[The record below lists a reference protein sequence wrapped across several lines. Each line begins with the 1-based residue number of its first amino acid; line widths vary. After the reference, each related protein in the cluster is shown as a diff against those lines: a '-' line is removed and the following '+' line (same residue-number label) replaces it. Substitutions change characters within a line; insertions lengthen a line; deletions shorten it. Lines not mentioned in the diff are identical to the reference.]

1 MKSKYLTLLFL
12 FLTCNSFSQS
22 IETLKTS
29 AQKLY
34 EANFLMDFEAI
45 VQLSYPPMVSNIGK
59 EIMLEK
65 TELHYENEEYRLRYQ
80 LQNVPLQYAPIKKIN
95 EKSFCVISI
104 RIPKRYFF
112 ETKLTTEQATEK
124 NTWLQEVNNTKE
136 VTFEPNRNS
145 FNVKKMTTYV
155 AVWDET
161 TNGEWKFFNFDNAEQ
176 LAAFNALFEEN
187 VKSALGLNK

>member
-1 MKSKYLTLLFL
+1 MISKHLLCCLLFMV
-12 FLTCNSFSQS
+12 CSAFSQS
-22 IETLKTS
+22 TETLKTS

-34 EANFLMDFEAI
+34 EANFLMDFEEI
-45 VQLSYPPMVSNIGK
+45 VKLSYPPMVSNIGK

-80 LQNVPLQYAPIKKIN
+80 LQTVPLQFGPIKQIN
-95 EKSFCVISI
+95 GKSFCVITI

-112 ETKLTTEQATEK
+112 ESKLSAEQAAVK
-124 NTWLQEVNNTKE
+124 KIWLQEINHTKD

-155 AVWDET
+155 AVYDET
-161 TNGEWKFFNFDNAEQ
+161 TNGEWKFFNFDNTEQ
-176 LAAFNALFEEN
+176 LAAFNELFEET
-187 VKSALGLNK
+187 VKSALDLNK

>member
-1 MKSKYLTLLFL
+1 MKLNRLALLF
-12 FLTCNSFSQS
+12 FFITFNSFSQS
-22 IETLKTS
+22 TETLKVS

-45 VQLSYPPMVSNIGK
+45 VKLSYPSMVSSIGK
-59 EIMLEK
+59 EVMLEK
-65 TELHYENEEYRLRYQ
+65 TELHYENETYRLRYQ
-80 LQNVPLQYAPIKKIN
+80 LQSVPLQYGQIKQIN
-95 EKSFCVISI
+95 GKSFCVISI

-112 ETKLTTEQATEK
+112 ETKLTSEQAAEK
-124 NTWLQEVNNTKE
+124 KVWLQEVNSTKD

-161 TNGEWKFFNFDNAEQ
+161 TNGEWKFFNFDNPEQ
-176 LAAFNALFEEN
+176 LTAFQSIFDEN
-187 VKSALGLNK
+187 VKTALGLNK

>member
-1 MKSKYLTLLFL
+1 MKLKNLSLLF
-12 FLTCNSFSQS
+12 FFITFNSFSQS

-34 EANFLMDFEAI
+34 EANFLMDFEEI
-45 VQLSYPPMVSNIGK
+45 VKLSYPPMVANIGK

-80 LQNVPLQYAPIKKIN
+80 LQSVPLLYTPIKKIK
-95 EKSFCVISI
+95 EKSFCVITI

-112 ETKLTTEQATEK
+112 EAKLTAEQAALK
-124 NTWLQEVNNTKE
+124 KTWLQEVNNTKE

-145 FNVKKMTTYV
+145 FNVKKISTYI
-155 AVWDET
+155 AVFDET
-161 TNGEWKFFNFDNAEQ
+161 TNGEWKFFNFDNPEQ
-176 LAAFNALFEEN
+176 LAAFQSIFDEN
-187 VKSALGLNK
+187 VKTALGLNK